1 MPKEFILSIQNTG
14 NLKPWIIPQRGQ
26 SYINNYYV
34 NSINKRISLN
44 LSFELFKEHDFDQIL
59 SEIEKI
65 KKYKIILVF
74 CSWNQILN
82 LNQKNR
88 NNFIKRFKNY
98 EIHFSLERE
107 YGKGES
113 FLKHLILKNKYF
125 KSENVIKINKKF
137 NYNSLFKA
145 YKKKII

>member
-74 CSWNQILN
+74 CS
-82 LNQKNR
+82 
-88 NNFIKRFKNY
+88 
-98 EIHFSLERE
+98 
-107 YGKGES
+107 
-113 FLKHLILKNKYF
+113 
-125 KSENVIKINKKF
+125 
-137 NYNSLFKA
+137 
-145 YKKKII
+145 